1 MIPRCERSGA
11 IVEPYLTDQWYVD
24 TKPLAKAAIAAVE
37 SGDVRFVPENW
48 SKTYFEWM
56 HNIQDW
62 CISRQLWWGHRI
74 PAWYDHRGEIYVGR
88 DEEEVRSKHAIPPD
102 VVLAQDPDVLDTW
115 FSSALWPFSTLGWPE
130 ETSELERFYPTN
142 VLVTGFDIIFFW
154 VARMIMM
161 GLKFTGEVPFRQV
174 YIHGLV
180 RDHEG
185 QKMSKSKGNTLD
197 PLDLIEGI
205 DLESLVAK
213 RTEAL
218 MNPDQKPAIE
228 KVTRAEFPDGIPAYG
243 TDALRMTFASLATL
257 ARDVRFDLGRIDG
270 YHRFCNKLWNASQYV
285 FAQLGEA
292 PDGDIELS
300 VADRWI
306 RAKLSECIA
315 NTTTA
320 IESYR
325 FDLATQS
332 LYEFTWHEFCD
343 WYLELTKP
351 ILTGDDVAPSLQQ
364 GAKATLAE
372 VLGALLKL
380 LHPIAPFV
388 TEELWLA
395 LREKTG
401 QSSETIMLEAYP
413 RADDFAADA
422 EALAEVEWL
431 KSFIVGVRKIRGEM
445 NLSPSRPLPVK
456 LEGYTER
463 DREQVATNGL
473 YIERLARVESID
485 WLEPGEKAPGAAT
498 ELLGDMRILIPL
510 AGLIDADKEIE
521 RLGKQIAKLVTDL
534 EKTNNKLSNERFTRN
549 APPEV
554 VARERGRADE
564 LTQRRSRLEQ
574 QIEKLREIA

>member
-1 MIPRCERSGA
+1 
-11 IVEPYLTDQWYVD
+11 
-24 TKPLAKAAIAAVE
+24 
-37 SGDVRFVPENW
+37 
-48 SKTYFEWM
+48 
-56 HNIQDW
+56 
-62 CISRQLWWGHRI
+62 
-74 PAWYDHRGEIYVGR
+74 
-88 DEEEVRSKHAIPPD
+88 
-102 VVLAQDPDVLDTW
+102 
-115 FSSALWPFSTLGWPE
+115 
-130 ETSELERFYPTN
+130 
-142 VLVTGFDIIFFW
+142 
-154 VARMIMM
+154 
-161 GLKFTGEVPFRQV
+161 
-174 YIHGLV
+174 
-180 RDHEG
+180 
-185 QKMSKSKGNTLD
+185 
-197 PLDLIEGI
+197 
-205 DLESLVAK
+205 
-213 RTEAL
+213 

-456 LEGYTER
+456 LEGYTEE
-463 DREQVATNGL
+463 DRKQVATNGL